1 MPEKEVGVSELW
13 SLGVPRQ
20 VLSCFAYS
28 PPGDPAGQPCHL
40 SWTDREAEAQS
51 GQVT

>member
-20 VLSCFAYS
+20 VLSCLLS
-28 PPGDPAGQPCHL
+28 SWGPCWAAL
-40 SWTDREAEAQS
+40 SLVMDR
-51 GQVT
+51 